1 MEVYVYFST
10 ERPISIGTFPEKEKL
25 IGFKDYE
32 DEIYVEE
39 IEGYAWGELLYNS
52 PLSAR
57 DMEEYE
63 LVQTEEQR
71 QEIEGREVIKL
82 EMAVTE
88 ENKSLGIDNAKAT
101 GEELITKLEE
111 ETKEVAEAIR
121 EYEKDKTLKSLL
133 EIIRETYDLIQMCIV
148 ILWRCN
154 RKANYCDYPDML
166 EAENRVHIKKLLK
179 RRWEFENDI
188 EIEVKG

>member
-10 ERPISIGTFPEKEKL
+10 ERPISIGTYPKENVITVYNYSSKTY
-25 IGFKDYE
+25 K
-32 DEIYVEE
+32 EE
-39 IEGYAWGELLYNS
+39 IEQEAWGVIFYLA
-52 PLSAR
+52 PLTKEQ
-57 DMEEYE
+57 MEEYE
-63 LVQTEEQR
+63 LVQSEEQR

-111 ETKEVAEAIR
+111 ETREVAEAIR

-133 EIIRETYDLIQMCIV
+133 EIIRETYDLVQMCIV
-148 ILWRCN
+148 ILWRYG
-154 RKANYCDYPDML
+154 KKSEHNYKELL
-166 EAENRVHIKKLLK
+166 EGENRVHIKKLLK
-179 RRWEFENDI
+179 RKWKLGKKINI
-188 EIEVKG
+188 EIK